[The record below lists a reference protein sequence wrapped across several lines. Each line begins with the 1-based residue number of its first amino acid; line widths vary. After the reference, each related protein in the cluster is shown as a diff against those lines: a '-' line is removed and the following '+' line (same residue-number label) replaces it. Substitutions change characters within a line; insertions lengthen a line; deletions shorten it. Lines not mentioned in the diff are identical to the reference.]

1 MPLTAPFSFD
11 SHAETDGRVLSSFH
25 RQLDFFR
32 KSAKTEIFEKRGAPP
47 ENKKKYYFFRVCS
60 VKREGAKDGADRLK
74 GESRKQKAEMKP
86 ASCVHIGESNGN

>member
-25 RQLDFFR
+25 RQLVFFR

-47 ENKKKYYFFRVCS
+47 TKQKEILFFSS
-60 VKREGAKDGADRLK
+60 VQCEKRG
-74 GESRKQKAEMKP
+74 GERRGRQAERRKQKAE
-86 ASCVHIGESNGN
+86 GGNETSKLCAYRRK